1 MEAAAAPNR
10 INVSAAIY
18 HRVKD
23 FFAME
28 SRGRI
33 LTKENKELE
42 IYLFQ
47 QGPARVPRL
56 PPRRAPPPDPVAEVR
71 NRVMSCRIAT

>member
-10 INVSAAIY
+10 INVSAAIC

-33 LTKENKELE
+33 LTKENNEL
-42 IYLFQ
+42 
-47 QGPARVPRL
+47 PAFLLDEHLRPIRSPRC
-56 PPRRAPPPDPVAEVR
+56 A
-71 NRVMSCRIAT
+71 IA